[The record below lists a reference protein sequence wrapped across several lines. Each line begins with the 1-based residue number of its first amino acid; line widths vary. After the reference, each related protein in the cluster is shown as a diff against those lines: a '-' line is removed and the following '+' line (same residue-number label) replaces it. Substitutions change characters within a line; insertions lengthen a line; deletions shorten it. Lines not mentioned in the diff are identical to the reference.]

1 MSEQSE
7 NEAVRLER
15 LAAEIPSMGGAKLAQ
30 VLRRCAHQAPAG
42 TTLVEVGSW
51 LGAGTA
57 QLAIGVGNRSQGES
71 VAIHCYDRWKATAAE
86 VGKASR
92 HGVYLTEDGDLL
104 PAVRD
109 LLQPFQ
115 VPIHFHQGELSES
128 RWNGQPIG
136 VYIDDASKTPPLFC
150 HALLTFGASWIPG
163 QTVLILMDYHDWKK
177 DDNCDHKCQK
187 HFIEANR
194 KCFEPIQNE
203 TSDISA
209 SFEMFRYVAPLDL
222 LSGTTF
228 KDLWRLWLQVRSKRG
243 LRDML
248 KSGYIRDCYD
258 LMRVW
263 LVLQR

>member
-194 KCFEPIQNE
+194 QCFEPIQNE